1 MRSSYHQ
8 NTVFLNSRANLSGSE
23 EAWIGRGF
31 SIEMESKSHVK
42 NISISD
48 EAHDRVLFEGNIG
61 ELEELSMIDE
71 KVLQIRGSNGLLR
84 VDVTVGELD
93 KMISDLRSKD
103 A

>member
-1 MRSSYHQ
+1 M
-8 NTVFLNSRANLSGSE
+8 SGLK

-31 SIEMESKSHVK
+31 SIEMESKRHVK

-61 ELEELSMIDE
+61 ELEELSMVDE
-71 KVLQIRGSNGLLR
+71 RVLEIRGSNGLLR

-93 KMISDLRSKD
+93 KMISDLRSKN

>member
-1 MRSSYHQ
+1 MRAS
-8 NTVFLNSRANLSGSE
+8 LSGLGES
-23 EAWIGRGF
+23 WIGRGF
-31 SIEMESKSHVK
+31 SIEMESKRHVK

-61 ELEELSMIDE
+61 ELEELSMVDE
-71 KVLQIRGSNGLLR
+71 RVLEIRGSNGLLR